1 MSMKKA
7 LLLILP
13 LGVLFLQNG
22 FAQNFEGRS
31 RVTTTFNNIERT
43 KEEKKDI
50 WYVKTKD
57 EYYKHEEH
65 LFDTCNIA
73 YFHDSLSKVMD
84 EQDQAIFKQTGVDY
98 GFYHGMFY
106 VVRKERTKEY
116 HDDKNYYIAYV
127 GLDLNRFNVRV
138 SYRGFNNQYVMDYN
152 IEHKNNNIV
161 YFRFYTDLWFDIN
174 AINIRAEIQKNNLVI
189 TNHYNKQTLTLTVTP
204 YENGTSSF
212 LRSLGLNK
220 KPLSV
225 FLIPPVAKKKK

>member
-98 GFYHGMFY
+98 GFYHECFMLLG
-106 VVRKERTKEY
+106 
-116 HDDKNYYIAYV
+116 KN
-127 GLDLNRFNVRV
+127 
-138 SYRGFNNQYVMDYN
+138 
-152 IEHKNNNIV
+152 E
-161 YFRFYTDLWFDIN
+161 
-174 AINIRAEIQKNNLVI
+174 QKNTTTI
-189 TNHYNKQTLTLTVTP
+189 K
-204 YENGTSSF
+204 
-212 LRSLGLNK
+212 
-220 KPLSV
+220 
-225 FLIPPVAKKKK
+225 III